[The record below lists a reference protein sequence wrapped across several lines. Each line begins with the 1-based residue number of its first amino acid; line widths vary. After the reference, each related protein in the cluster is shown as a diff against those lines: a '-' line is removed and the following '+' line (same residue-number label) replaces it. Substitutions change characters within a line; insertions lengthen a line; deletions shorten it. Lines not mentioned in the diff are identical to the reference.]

1 MNPRLDGMYLSW
13 LYSQIEREDDHI
25 FSSLI
30 EHMFRTKFD
39 WFIENDDNRAK
50 DGIQLRRR
58 FAFEVDRVDPELE
71 WFEYECSFLEMAIAQ
86 AKRLSFQVDE
96 DLPNS
101 FWHIMRNIGID
112 NSFDDQNI
120 DHDVV
125 EDILNRVIWR
135 HYDRNGEGGF
145 FPRHNP
151 REDQRQV
158 ELLYQMYGYVR
169 ENQF

>member
-58 FAFEVDRVDPELE
+58 FAFEVDRADPELE
-71 WFEYECSFLEMAIAQ
+71 WFEY
-86 AKRLSFQVDE
+86 LS
-96 DLPNS
+96 LI
-101 FWHIMRNIGID
+101 HI
-112 NSFDDQNI
+112 
-120 DHDVV
+120 
-125 EDILNRVIWR
+125 
-135 HYDRNGEGGF
+135 
-145 FPRHNP
+145 
-151 REDQRQV
+151 
-158 ELLYQMYGYVR
+158 
-169 ENQF
+169 